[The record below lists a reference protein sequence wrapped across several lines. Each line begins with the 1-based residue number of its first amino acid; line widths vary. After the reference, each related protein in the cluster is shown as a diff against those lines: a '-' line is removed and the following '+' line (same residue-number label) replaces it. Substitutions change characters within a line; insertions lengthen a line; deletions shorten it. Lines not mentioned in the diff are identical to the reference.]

1 MKSAIE
7 LKIDPLGRITIPS
20 PYRKALGMHGGE
32 KVKMQYKDNKLVV
45 WKPTKTDLEMYIDKL
60 MIIARESNSLNE
72 IEYMELK
79 MITEKLAK
87 EE

>member
-1 MKSAIE
+1 
-7 LKIDPLGRITIPS
+7 
-20 PYRKALGMHGGE
+20 MHGGE